1 MDIENNN
8 NNNNTIINN
17 VNNNNNNSNNNS
29 NNNDSNIND
38 VDYNDCVLFFKI
50 WRNKYLRYR
59 IFHQMKKSSIN
70 RIQKYNNCEEIE
82 NLENSYYIKHL
93 KLVENSPIPING
105 IPNSVRLLRLNCNFN
120 HKLLIGS
127 FSLSKRLEI
136 LILGEIFNQT
146 IERNLLPN
154 SLKKI
159 KFGLKFNQ
167 SLQHLPS
174 SVTSIKV
181 SGSFLKPETIPST
194 VTELKLYFFFN
205 KENLTT
211 NDIPKSIK
219 SLKMDICFNNIF
231 VVGFIPNSV
240 TKLVLGPRFFECSL
254 KAGII
259 PNSVTDLTISLGC
272 LLSPI
277 KKGVIPNSV
286 KNLKIVDLIGS
297 ISFNLKKGSIPNGV
311 EYLDFIDFQSNQLK
325 LDRCLIPFSV
335 KQLIINNTEID
346 LSTLK
351 HYSRFTL
358 FFKKYYP
365 LFLLLI
371 LILLFA
377 LLIIIIVFLISK
389 AFF

>member
-1 MDIENNN
+1 M
-8 NNNNTIINN
+8 
-17 VNNNNNNSNNNS
+17 
-29 NNNDSNIND
+29 
-38 VDYNDCVLFFKI
+38 
-50 WRNKYLRYR
+50 
-59 IFHQMKKSSIN
+59 
-70 RIQKYNNCEEIE
+70 
-82 NLENSYYIKHL
+82 
-93 KLVENSPIPING
+93 
-105 IPNSVRLLRLNCNFN
+105 NCNFN
-120 HKLLIGS
+120 LKLLVGS
-127 FSLSKRLEI
+127 FSLSKRLEK
-136 LILGEIFNQT
+136 LKLGEIFNQT
-146 IERNLLPN
+146 IEKNLLPN

-159 KFGLKFNQ
+159 KLGLKFNQ
-167 SLQHLPS
+167 SLEHLPS

-219 SLKMDICFNNIF
+219 TLHMDICFNNIL

-240 TKLVLGPRFFECSL
+240 TKLVLGPKFFECSL

-286 KNLKIVDLIGS
+286 KKLKIIDLIGS

-311 EYLDFIDFQSNQLK
+311 EYIDFSDFQSNYLK

-335 KQLIINNTEID
+335 KQLIINNAEID

-351 HYSRFTL
+351 HYSRISL
-358 FFKKYYP
+358 FFKKHYP
-365 LFLLLI
+365 IILLLLLI
-371 LILLFA
+371 ILFVSFISA
-377 LLIIIIVFLISK
+377 LVYIISK
-389 AFF
+389 LFF